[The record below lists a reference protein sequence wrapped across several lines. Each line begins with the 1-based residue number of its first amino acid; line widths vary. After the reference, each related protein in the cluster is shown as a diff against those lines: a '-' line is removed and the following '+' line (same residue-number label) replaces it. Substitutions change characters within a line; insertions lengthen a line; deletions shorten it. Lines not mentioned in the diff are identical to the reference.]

1 MAVALILESIAL
13 VVCLYILLLG
23 RKDQPA
29 AVKGGSQDAA
39 PVKETR
45 SGDSAGT
52 AKLEADLGAKKKE
65 LEEQKKFN
73 NDLKDELKTLKR
85 KLYDEKE
92 SHKGQDD
99 LAKARADVERQA
111 SIQLEST
118 RAELATALAEVAKL
132 KSGNEGGGRRREAAP
147 AERAPSEAKADHPA
161 PPPPQRVIR
170 ELSEGDKEKMRRA
183 EEQLTKAREI
193 EKDLKLAKQRGDGL
207 NKQLRTART
216 EGNLAKDKFRAVE
229 KRLNRVLLEKDL
241 TLRALKDLE
250 KKTGTTAERTELT
263 ADEVAASDKT
273 IEAKQA
279 AEDKAEAEAK
289 AKIEAQEA
297 AAAAAAAA
305 APAPEAAPA
314 APTPS
319 APTT

>member
-29 AVKGGSQDAA
+29 AMKSGSQDSA
-39 PVKETR
+39 PAKETR
-45 SGDSAGT
+45 SGDSGGS
-52 AKLEADLGAKKKE
+52 AKLEAELSAKKKE
-65 LEEQKKFN
+65 LEEAKKFSSE
-73 NDLKDELKTLKR
+73 LKDELKTLKR
-85 KLYDEKE
+85 KLYEEKE

-132 KSGNEGGGRRREAAP
+132 KTGGGEGRRREAP
-147 AERAPSEAKADHPA
+147 AERAPEAKADHPA
-161 PPPPQRVIR
+161 APPPQRVIR

-183 EEQLTKAREI
+183 EEQLAKAREI

-297 AAAAAAAA
+297 AAAAAQAA
-305 APAPEAAPA
+305 APPAPEVAPA